1 MMGLG
6 RGDRSRHPKA
16 GALCG
21 EAQADQLREGG
32 FALAG
37 NRVKP
42 GQLAGAEPKLQGCV
56 AGGGSHPPLG
66 SCAHAIGGFLN
77 GKVG

>member
-6 RGDRSRHPKA
+6 HRDRSRHPKA
-16 GALCG
+16 GALYSEG
-21 EAQADQLREGG
+21 QANELRDGG
-32 FALAG
+32 LALAG

-42 GQLAGAEPKLQGCV
+42 GQLVGAEPEFQGCV

-66 SCAHAIGGFLN
+66 SCAHATGGF
-77 GKVG
+77 